1 MRKIVVAVAPVSLHP
16 TDRVKNPLTPEDI
29 SNDVILSAK
38 EGASMVHLHVRD
50 LQGRP
55 SKDLTVFTHT
65 IDLIRKSTNIVIQ
78 GSTGGV
84 SDLSLE
90 ERCVSLKE
98 PRVEVGSL
106 NMGSANFDEG
116 VYINTLPDIRYWAK
130 SMKEESVVPEL
141 EIFEGGMVNN
151 SLILAEEG
159 YLCFPFV
166 FGFAVGFRGAQPANS
181 DTLHYLKGIIPQGSL
196 WGVAHHD
203 MADFSVLAAAI
214 GMGASFVRVGF
225 EDSIYYSPG
234 KAAKTNNELVG
245 RIVKLIRDVGLEVAA
260 PNEVRS
266 LLGIQPVF

>member
-16 TDRVKNPLTPEDI
+16 TDRVKNPLTPEEI

-55 SKDLTVFTHT
+55 SEDLTVFTHT
-65 IDLIRKSTNIVIQ
+65 IDLI
-78 GSTGGV
+78 
-84 SDLSLE
+84 
-90 ERCVSLKE
+90 VSLKE

-106 NMGSANFDEG
+106 NMGSVNFDEG
-116 VYINTLPDIRYWAK
+116 VYVNTLPDIRYWSK
-130 SMKEESVVPEL
+130 RMKEESVMPEL

-159 YLCFPFV
+159 YLSPPFV

-181 DTLHYLKGIIPQGSL
+181 DTLHYLKGIVPQGSI

-214 GMGASFVRVGF
+214 GMGATFIRVGF

-245 RIVKLIRDVGLEVAA
+245 RIVELIRGMGLEVAA